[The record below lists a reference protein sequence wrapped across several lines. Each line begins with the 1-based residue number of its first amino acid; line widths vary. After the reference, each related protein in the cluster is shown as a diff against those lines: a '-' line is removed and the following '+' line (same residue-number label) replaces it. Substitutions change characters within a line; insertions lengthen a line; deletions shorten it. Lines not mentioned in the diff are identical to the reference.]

1 MDINGDATGLLAAHP
16 LAPLVSIHH
25 LDVINPIFPNTR
37 TQAAA
42 LAHLLEAGRLEQAS
56 LLQQSICYYHAD
68 NNSTA
73 KANHRDQ
80 QYSAQWSFSVSW
92 GYAVQVHNEFVS
104 SRVLETPIR
113 TFKSCRHSTAAVEF
127 PFNTRE
133 LPKDDA
139 CEWPTMFFLESAAKG
154 PDSRSGLLETV
165 YLKQGRRSKD
175 VEQDCKPKMEP
186 LISSSVTRIRV
197 WKEPASSSWLKV
209 M

>member
-25 LDVINPIFPNTR
+25 LDVIKPIFPNTP

-56 LLQQSICYYHAD
+56 LLQQSICYYRAD
-68 NNSTA
+68 NMSRTSQ
-73 KANHRDQ
+73 ANH
-80 QYSAQWSFSVSW
+80 QYQSTYWSFSVSW
-92 GYAVQVHNEFVS
+92 GYAVQVYNDYVS

-113 TFKSCRHSTAAVEF
+113 TFKSCHHSTAAVEF

-133 LPKDDA
+133 LPKDVCD
-139 CEWPTMFFLESAAKG
+139 WPTMFFLESAAKG
-154 PDSRSGLLETV
+154 SDSRSGWLETV
-165 YLKQGRRSKD
+165 YLKQERRSKN
-175 VEQDCKPKMEP
+175 VKQDCKQKMEP

-197 WKEPASSSWLKV
+197 WKEPVSSSWLKV

>member
-56 LLQQSICYYHAD
+56 LLQQSICYYRAD
-68 NNSTA
+68 NTTHSTA
-73 KANHRDQ
+73 KANHRDH
-80 QYSAQWSFSVSW
+80 STQWSFSVSW

-113 TFKSCRHSTAAVEF
+113 TFRSCRHSTAAVEF

-133 LPKDDA
+133 LPKDV

-165 YLKQGRRSKD
+165 YLKQGRRSKN
-175 VEQDCKPKMEP
+175 VKQDCEQKMEP

-197 WKEPASSSWLKV
+197 WKEPVSSSWLKV

>member
-56 LLQQSICYYHAD
+56 LLQQSICYYRPDNTSSHNSKAIHHAQ
-68 NNSTA
+68 STY
-73 KANHRDQ
+73 R
-80 QYSAQWSFSVSW
+80 SFSVSW
-92 GYAVQVHNEFVS
+92 GYAVQVYNGFVS

-133 LPKDDA
+133 LPKDVCD
-139 CEWPTMFFLESAAKG
+139 WPTMFFLESAAKG
-154 PDSRSGLLETV
+154 PDSRSGWLETV
-165 YLKQGRRSKD
+165 YLKNGK
-175 VEQDCKPKMEP
+175 QDCKHKMEP
-186 LISSSVTRIRV
+186 PISSSVTRIRV
-197 WKEPASSSWLKV
+197 WKEPASSSWVKV